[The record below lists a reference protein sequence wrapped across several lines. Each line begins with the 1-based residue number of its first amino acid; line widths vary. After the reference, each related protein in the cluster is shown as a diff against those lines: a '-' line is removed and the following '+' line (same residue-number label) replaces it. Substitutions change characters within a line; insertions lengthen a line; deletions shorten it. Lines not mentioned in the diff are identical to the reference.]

1 MKTKSFTRLFV
12 RAVWPSAHAVMCW
25 NSILRSHIGFTMEV
39 YWVQESNCSGS
50 DTSNTFYLFQ
60 RIISEHLLNVRSWTF
75 PSFRTFKGKLKF
87 TRFHL
92 QSRANSQEV
101 WRNPAEIWREAKQKR
116 ISHRLHISINST
128 QKIIY
133 KLNSWGSG
141 ALFIEVSAEAT
152 EC

>member
-25 NSILRSHIGFTMEV
+25 NSILRSHIGSTLEV
-39 YWVQESNCSGS
+39 YWVPATPSTCLSASFQSTCWTYDPGLFHHSAHLRGSSNSHVFTCSVEG
-50 DTSNTFYLFQ
+50 
-60 RIISEHLLNVRSWTF
+60 IV
-75 PSFRTFKGKLKF
+75 KK
-87 TRFHL
+87 
-92 QSRANSQEV
+92 A
-101 WRNPAEIWREAKQKR
+101 WRNPAEIRREAKQKR
-116 ISHRLHISINST
+116 ISHQLRISINST